1 MFTMKGLSN
10 PLAAWPAKRGYIGL
24 KKNPHSP
31 TIPAKGKILDYLGL
45 SLASAAAVQAAQ
57 TAALAASKAVA
68 GQGFSVARPRR
79 RRLRCGPWRPHA
91 DWPVAMP
98 DTEHHQGGRPG
109 VFHQVDGRGD
119 VVIFPT
125 VAAEGRVMS
134 ATVAGARAGRR
145 DGPWAEPSGVL
156 GSSGGPSAE
165 PSALAEPAREH
176 PPAAALIAG
185 TAFASGRAPCH

>member
-1 MFTMKGLSN
+1 VAC
-10 PLAAWPAKRGYIGL
+10 LADRGRG
-24 KKNPHSP
+24 
-31 TIPAKGKILDYLGL
+31 
-45 SLASAAAVQAAQ
+45 
-57 TAALAASKAVA
+57 A
-68 GQGFSVARPRR
+68 GRSRR
-79 RRLRCGPWRPHA
+79 RRRRCRFSRCRRRPATAGNLHSPWFSPHRGYSPLREWLQDGRSAGHGSGSCSHPCRRPPPGRYRPRYHA

-109 VFHQVDGRGD
+109 VFHQVGGRGD